1 MKDKQMKGNESSSE
15 WMECLS
21 EVYLYLWPTACNL
34 SSMMVRGSKRLGT
47 VQEVKCDAQRRK
59 KNEQFQNPKARLCL
73 VSERERE
80 RESHLH
86 RPSTIYYQLLTNSN
100 LRKKKKKRKKLMTE
114 KVTEDQLSFKLSL
127 SVSST
132 VTVHILRWTHVCG
145 RFRTGRL
152 THSLHS
158 SGW

>member
-100 LRKKKKKRKKLMTE
+100 LRKKKKKEKNSWRRKWLRISSA
-114 KVTEDQLSFKLSL
+114 LNSLCLSL
-127 SVSST
+127 LQLQYIYCDEPTSVGAFEP
-132 VTVHILRWTHVCG
+132 VA
-145 RFRTGRL
+145 
-152 THSLHS
+152 
-158 SGW
+158 